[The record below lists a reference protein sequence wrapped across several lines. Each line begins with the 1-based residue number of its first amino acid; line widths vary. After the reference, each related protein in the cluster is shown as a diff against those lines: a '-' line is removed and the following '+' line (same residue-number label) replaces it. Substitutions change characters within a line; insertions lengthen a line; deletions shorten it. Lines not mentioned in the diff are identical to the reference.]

1 MKRVISVILV
11 LTFLLSTGMTTVFA
25 YGNENRGCTPLS
37 WVNSKNRKPAIMIK
51 NVFIDIEEI
60 PWARQAIEKMKLK
73 GLIKG
78 YGDGRYA
85 PRKAVTKLESI
96 IMALRIMGWEE
107 EAKSIRK
114 LPKQYKGKKVGQW
127 AYGYVAVAYQKG
139 LLDNVDLMYF
149 DPQAPAAR
157 HEVAK
162 YVIRALGYE
171 DEADEY
177 MNAKLPFVDAAA
189 VPQGSVGYVYLVND
203 MGLMQGDDLKR
214 FNPMGT
220 LTRAEMA
227 VLFQRLDRKVD
238 SDIDEDEYVGE
249 VHRVYRERITL
260 KVDGQLK
267 SFEVEE
273 DDVIVYDR
281 NSRIDYWDIK
291 RGSTVLVELEDDEVV
306 YIEVIDKDDQNN
318 KIISKYTG
326 TIKDIEK
333 SNPRSLTINMQKMQV
348 IFEVIDKVQVHFKD
362 GKGSFNELKVNDNIT
377 VVVDNKNR
385 ARRIYVKR
393 KSEGQNGEEI
403 EGFITSLDLFGNYH
417 ITIDNTKYRLSKK
430 AEVVIDGEKETLK
443 DLTKGMRVEAIL
455 RDDYI
460 VSVHAKDAV
469 LEIEGEIKDIDDD
482 EISIKK
488 ENGNVVTYGLAEDL
502 EIEIGGKKNM
512 DLEDLAVGDVGEF
525 EIVNNVVV
533 RIDVDDQFEEVEGII
548 TEVDE
553 KSISI
558 EVYDKTEE
566 YKFANLLV
574 IDIEGYN
581 DKLSNLE
588 KGMEAKLK
596 VRNGLVYGINAKD
609 HEFEVEA
616 EIYSI
621 LQIGSTTKLTLT
633 FDKQKV
639 TYEVSE
645 NAEIDIDDIDNADVF
660 DLKVGQEGEFEVVN
674 RTIIKMEIDD

>member
-533 RIDVDDQFEEVEGII
+533 RIDVDDQFKEVEGII

-581 DKLSNLE
+581 DTLSNLE

-639 TYEVSE
+639 TYEVSD
-645 NAEIDIDDIDNADVF
+645 NAEIDIDDMDNAGVF

>member
-249 VHRVYRERITL
+249 VHRVYRDRITL

-281 NSRIDYWDIK
+281 NSRIGYWDIK

-533 RIDVDDQFEEVEGII
+533 RIDVDDQFKEVEGII

-581 DKLSNLE
+581 DTLSNLE

-639 TYEVSE
+639 TYEVSD
-645 NAEIDIDDIDNADVF
+645 NAEIDIEDVENADVF
-660 DLKVGQEGEFEVVN
+660 DLKVGQEGEFEVIN
-674 RTIIKMEIDD
+674 RTIIKMAIDD

>member
-37 WVNSKNRKPAIMIK
+37 WANNKNRKPAIMIK

-249 VHRVYRERITL
+249 VHRVYRDRITL

-267 SFEVEE
+267 TFEVEE

-417 ITIDNTKYRLSKK
+417 ITIDNKKYRLSKN
-430 AEVVIDGEKETLK
+430 AEVVIDGERETLK

-512 DLEDLAVGDVGEF
+512 DLEDLAVGDLGEF

-533 RIDVDDQFEEVEGII
+533 RIDVDDQFKEVEGII

-581 DKLSNLE
+581 DTLSNLE

-616 EIYSI
+616 KIYSI

-645 NAEIDIDDIDNADVF
+645 NAEIDIEDVENADVF

>member
-37 WVNSKNRKPAIMIK
+37 WANSKNRKPAIMIK

-249 VHRVYRERITL
+249 VHRVYRDRITL

-281 NSRIDYWDIK
+281 NSRIGYWDIK

-533 RIDVDDQFEEVEGII
+533 RIDVDDQFKEVEGII

-581 DKLSNLE
+581 DTLSNLE

-639 TYEVSE
+639 TYEVSD
-645 NAEIDIDDIDNADVF
+645 NAEIDIEDVENADVF

>member
-249 VHRVYRERITL
+249 VHRVYRDRITL

-281 NSRIDYWDIK
+281 NSRIGYWDIK

-533 RIDVDDQFEEVEGII
+533 RIDVDDQFKEVEGII

-581 DKLSNLE
+581 DTLSNLE

-639 TYEVSE
+639 TYEVSD
-645 NAEIDIDDIDNADVF
+645 NAEIDIEDVENADVF
-660 DLKVGQEGEFEVVN
+660 DLKVGQEGEFEVIN